1 MRTFYDFFAG
11 GGMVRA
17 GLGEAWAC
25 LFANDI
31 DPKKAASYRANW
43 GDDVLKVEDVRDLTT
58 ADLPGRA
65 DLAWASFPC
74 QDLSLAGNYAGLDG
88 ERSGTFWPFWN
99 LIEALVREGRAPRL
113 VVLENVCGAITSHGG
128 KDFAAICGA
137 LLNGGYRYGA
147 LVIDAIR
154 FVPQSR
160 PRLFVV
166 AVRASCPA
174 PANLVGAEP
183 CPLWHP
189 ASLVKAHGR
198 LSDALKAAWVWWQL
212 PMPPRRQARLRDL
225 IEEQPL
231 GVEWHSFDETRQL
244 LRMMSPVNRRKVEL
258 AKRMGRRI
266 IGTVYRRTRSDGNG
280 GRLQR
285 AEVRFDDVSG
295 CLRTPVG
302 GSSRQIVIVVEGDEV
317 RSRLLSP
324 REAARLMGL
333 PDTYRLPERY
343 NEAYHL
349 IADGVVVPVVR
360 FLAEHLLE
368 PLLACNSGHRA
379 EEEAA

>member
-1 MRTFYDFFAG
+1 MPTFYEFFAG

-17 GLGEAWAC
+17 GLGEAWEC
-25 LFANDI
+25 VFANDI
-31 DPKKAASYRANW
+31 DPRKAASYKANW
-43 GDDVLKVEDVRDLTT
+43 GNDVLKVEDVRKLTA
-58 ADLPGRA
+58 ADLPGQV

-74 QDLSLAGNYAGLDG
+74 QDLSLAGNYVGLDG

-99 LIEALVREGRAPRL
+99 LMKALVAEVRAPRL

-128 KDFAAICGA
+128 RDFAAICGA
-137 LLNGGYRYGA
+137 LREAGYRYGA

-160 PRLFVV
+160 PRLFIA
-166 AVRASCPA
+166 AVKQARPA
-174 PANLVGAEP
+174 PSALVNAAP
-183 CPLWHP
+183 SAPWHP
-189 ASLVKAHGR
+189 ASLIRAHDG
-198 LSDALKAAWVWWQL
+198 LSGALKEGWVWWRL
-212 PMPPRRQARLRDL
+212 PLPPRREARLRDL
-225 IEEQPL
+225 IEEQPV
-231 GVEWHSFDETRQL
+231 GVEWHDPEETRQL
-244 LRMMSPVNRRKVEL
+244 LRMMSPVNRRKVEQ
-258 AKRMGRRI
+258 AKRMGRRM

-302 GSSRQIVIVVEGDEV
+302 GSSRQIVIVVEGEEV

-333 PDTYRLPERY
+333 PDTYKLPERY

-360 FLAEHLLE
+360 FLAQHLLE
-368 PLLACNSGHRA
+368 PLLGCESEQPR

>member
-1 MRTFYDFFAG
+1 MPTFYEFFAG

-17 GLGEAWAC
+17 GLGQAWKC

-43 GDDVLKVEDVRDLTT
+43 GDDVLKVEDVRKLTA
-58 ADLPGRA
+58 ADLPGQA

-74 QDLSLAGNYAGLDG
+74 QDLSLAGNHAGLDG

-99 LIEALVREGRAPRL
+99 LIGALVREGRAPKQ

-128 KDFAAICGA
+128 RDFAAICGA
-137 LLNGGYRYGA
+137 LLEGGYRYGA
-147 LVIDAIR
+147 LVIDAIH

-160 PRLFVV
+160 PRLFIV
-166 AVRASCPA
+166 AVRACSPVPA
-174 PANLVGAEP
+174 ALIGAGP
-183 CPLWHP
+183 SPLWHP
-189 ASLVKAHGR
+189 RSLVRAYGG
-198 LSDALKAAWVWWQL
+198 LPDALKEGWVWWGL
-212 PMPPRRQARLRDL
+212 PMPPRREVRLRDL
-225 IEEQPL
+225 LEEQPL
-231 GVEWHSFDETRQL
+231 GVEWHTPQETREL
-244 LRMMSPVNRRKVEL
+244 LRMMSPVNRKKVEL

-302 GSSRQIVIVVEGDEV
+302 GSSRQIVIVVEGDHV

-324 REAARLMGL
+324 REAARLMCL
-333 PDTYRLPERY
+333 PDTYRLPSRY

-349 IADGVVVPVVR
+349 LADGVVVPVVR
-360 FLAEHLLE
+360 FLAQQLLE
-368 PLLACNSGHRA
+368 PLLACDTETGA
-379 EEEAA
+379 EREAA

>member
-1 MRTFYDFFAG
+1 MPTFYEFFAG

-17 GLGEAWAC
+17 GLGEAWEC
-25 LFANDI
+25 VFANDI
-31 DPKKAASYRANW
+31 DPRKAASYKANW
-43 GDDVLKVEDVRDLTT
+43 GNDVLKVEDVRKLTA
-58 ADLPGRA
+58 ADLPGQV

-74 QDLSLAGNYAGLDG
+74 QDLSLAGNYVGLDG

-99 LIEALVREGRAPRL
+99 LMKALVAEVRAPRL

-128 KDFAAICGA
+128 RDFAAICGA
-137 LLNGGYRYGA
+137 LREAGYRYGA

-160 PRLFVV
+160 PRLFIA
-166 AVRASCPA
+166 AVKQARPA
-174 PANLVGAEP
+174 PSALVNAAP
-183 CPLWHP
+183 SAPWHP
-189 ASLVKAHGR
+189 AGLIRAHDG
-198 LSDALKAAWVWWQL
+198 LSGALKEGWVWWRL
-212 PMPPRRQARLRDL
+212 PLPPRREARLRDL
-225 IEEQPL
+225 IEEQPV
-231 GVEWHSFDETRQL
+231 GVEWHDPEETRQL
-244 LRMMSPVNRRKVEL
+244 LRMMSPVNRRKVEQ
-258 AKRMGRRI
+258 AKRMGRRM

-302 GSSRQIVIVVEGDEV
+302 GSSRQIVIVVEGEEV

-333 PDTYRLPERY
+333 PDTYKLPERY

-360 FLAEHLLE
+360 FLAQHLLE
-368 PLLACNSGHRA
+368 PLLGRESEQPG